1 MRFKHFLV
9 VSLLACPLTCP
20 VFAKEQPHTRPVPR
34 LQTVPQ
40 PYAQISFQRDGVE
53 VARYHFD
60 KDLRRPFLF
69 PLIGPSGRSV
79 TRMGHPRDP
88 EGHSHHNSVWI
99 THHDVNGVSFWGDRT
114 PGKIVHQRIEAM
126 DEDATSNTA
135 FVQSI
140 NHWINEKDN
149 NALMLVERRR
159 TTLELLPDNELL
171 LTLDLR
177 LELPPDK
184 NQPVTL
190 GKTPF
195 GMVGVRMAKT
205 VGTLDGG
212 GVIRNSEGQVNEQQ
226 VFWKPAK
233 WCDYSG
239 PMTATTTEGA
249 TLFDHPDNP
258 HHPTVFHVRG
268 DGWMGASLTQ
278 ARELQ
283 ITREAPL
290 QLRFGVYVHAGTP
303 TVEALGQRWEA
314 FVRTKRAD
322 LAGVAKR

>member
-1 MRFKHFLV
+1 MPIKLV
-9 VSLLACPLTCP
+9 LIAVLLAFP
-20 VFAKEQPHTRPVPR
+20 ASAAEQPHTRPVSQ
-34 LQTVPQ
+34 LQAVPQ

-53 VARYHFD
+53 VARYHFG

-69 PLIGPSGRSV
+69 PLVGPSGRSV

-88 EGHSHHNSVWI
+88 ESHSHHNSVWVA
-99 THHDVNGVSFWGDRT
+99 HNDVSGVGFWDDRS

-126 DEDATSNTA
+126 DEDTTTNTA
-135 FVQSI
+135 FVQSV
-140 NHWINEKDN
+140 NHWINEKDK

-159 TTLELLPDNELL
+159 TTLELLPGNELL

-177 LELPPDK
+177 LSLPPNQ
-184 NQPVTL
+184 NQPVTF

-205 VGTLDGG
+205 IGTLDGG

-239 PMTATTTEGA
+239 PMTPSATEGA
-249 TLFDHPDNP
+249 TLFDHPENP

-278 ARELQ
+278 AKELQ
-283 ITREAPL
+283 ITRDQPL
-290 QLRFGVYVHAGTP
+290 QLRFGLYVHAGMP
-303 TVEALGQRWEA
+303 ALETLERHWKTFAQS
-314 FVRTKRAD
+314 KRPD
-322 LAGVAKR
+322 LSAAPKR